1 MSGRVPIAKMW
12 IYYTPTGG
20 IGRMG
25 PLLDTQVVET
35 VGRTQLAVMLR
46 ARQSSTGMVMDGSE
60 KERLA
65 ARRLVERKLLTRNW
79 TPEPRWSAA
88 NRRHVERK
96 IRTYTLTLR
105 GRTCWL
111 RAKPEVQG

>member
-1 MSGRVPIAKMW
+1 MSAPAMW
-12 IYYTPTGG
+12 DYHTPDGSPNRG
-20 IGRMG
+20 AR
-25 PLLDTQVVET
+25 PHPWELET

-46 ARQSSTGMVMDGSE
+46 ARQSSAGMVMDGSE

-96 IRTYTLTLR
+96 IRVYTLTQR